1 MTNQTWLPRPLAL
14 VAAVLLLVGTLA
26 CGSKGSGIPTSPPL
40 APTEPHM
47 ILEHL
52 KYLAVRKDFKHV
64 VVIAPVSREIV
75 MPSAWWFHKHATD
88 VKVELS
94 DEDLRTMGIEH
105 LKSRLS
111 NLPRLED
118 KEYSIEDARLAFNA
132 GMFRLVRGIPDEAW
146 AEISI
151 MEIKPNAADPRV
163 KDVLLGLHGKP
174 IMKVSCVKKNETSYG
189 ISMILYV
196 IQPGSLKKK

>member
-1 MTNQTWLPRPLAL
+1 MTNRTWRLRTKAMA
-14 VAAVLLLVGTLA
+14 AAVVLLIGTLA
-26 CGSKGSGIPTSPPL
+26 CDGKGSGIPTTPPL

-64 VVIAPVSREIV
+64 VIIAPVNREIV

-88 VKVELS
+88 VKIELS

-118 KEYSIEDARLAFNA
+118 KDYSIEDARLAFNA
-132 GMFRLVRGIPDEAW
+132 GMYRLVRGVPDEAW
-146 AEISI
+146 ESI
-151 MEIKPNAADPRV
+151 AVMEIKPNAADPRV
-163 KDVLLGLHGKP
+163 KDVLLGLHGRP
-174 IMKVSCVKKNETSYG
+174 IMKVSCVKKNETTYG

-196 IQPGSLKKK
+196 IQPSSLKKK